1 MRVGQ
6 FGGHSVS
13 ERLIRAFLPFAP
25 HGNLIELTPNLLVFS
40 FLAITLTGIFGGLL
54 PAIKAAKIRPLEA
67 IRSENA

>member
-1 MRVGQ
+1 
-6 FGGHSVS
+6 
-13 ERLIRAFLPFAP
+13 LIRAFLPFAP